1 MLQHFHEYSVVSKP
15 TQDTINCNLFSIMVL
30 HKFCTNFYLLRM
42 HVFYVEHNK
51 IFLIYKNAYLIFQE
65 KYPRKMGRRGPKKEG
80 NSRYKGKYC
89 CAVQCHNQQGIPDIK
104 FFSVI
109 RKRDAEQT
117 EQWIKKIKRV
127 NPDGSEWKPSRKTL
141 LCSAHFVSGEASKVS
156 NDVDYVPSLF
166 PTRHVKPK
174 NENDAA
180 RSERVG
186 IKFYLFNML

>member
-1 MLQHFHEYSVVSKP
+1 MQ
-15 TQDTINCNLFSIMVL
+15 N
-30 HKFCTNFYLLRM
+30 
-42 HVFYVEHNK
+42 
-51 IFLIYKNAYLIFQE
+51 IFNNAYFIFQE
-65 KYPRKMGRRGPKKEG
+65 KHPRKMGKRGPKKES
-80 NSRYKGKYC
+80 NSQYKGRYC
-89 CAVQCHNQQGIPDIK
+89 CAVQCHNHQGIPNIK

-109 RKRDAEQT
+109 RKRDPEQT
-117 EQWIKKIKRV
+117 EKWIKKIKRI

-174 NENDAA
+174 NENDVS

-186 IKFYLFNML
+186 TKFYFTSPYYI